1 MGNKWRGAGG
11 DLGNSVIALSDAHW
25 IYNHHVR
32 DAAMRDT
39 LHQVPYLLGLA
50 LQSGLHMRNT
60 HKHAA
65 ALHEHLEY
73 MRGEMRHLLNE
84 Q

>member
-25 IYNHHVR
+25 IYNRHVR

-39 LHQVPYLLGLA
+39 LHQVPHLLGLA

-60 HKHAA
+60 HEHAA

>member
-1 MGNKWRGAGG
+1 
-11 DLGNSVIALSDAHW
+11 
-25 IYNHHVR
+25 
-32 DAAMRDT
+32 MRDT